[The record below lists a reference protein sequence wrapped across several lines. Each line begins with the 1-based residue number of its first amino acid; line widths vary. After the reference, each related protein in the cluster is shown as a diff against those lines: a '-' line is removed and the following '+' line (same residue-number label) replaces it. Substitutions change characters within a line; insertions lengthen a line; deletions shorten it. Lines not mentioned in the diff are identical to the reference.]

1 MLRGAY
7 LGCVHC
13 SAGLHAVFY
22 LQGYIQHIDRLEE
35 EAREKVSVALPCQM
49 FAIIL

>member
-1 MLRGAY
+1 M
-7 LGCVHC
+7 CC

-35 EAREKVSVALPCQM
+35 EAREKVCRIPMPDLWNV
-49 FAIIL
+49 FYIVDT